1 MVRVQNI
8 LYDEIST
15 NHQKEAQTLS
25 TKSITEILG
34 GAQILF
40 NISFDLQ
47 DCFEEYITE
56 QHKAFLA
63 MLRVV
68 EEHLPAVERVY
79 TGRGQ
84 RCHEIQPIV

>member
-1 MVRVQNI
+1 M
-8 LYDEIST
+8 
-15 NHQKEAQTLS
+15 
-25 TKSITEILG
+25 KSITEILG

-63 MLRVV
+63 MLRVD
-68 EEHLPAVERVY
+68 EHRPPQEPSRL
-79 TGRGQ
+79 Q
-84 RCHEIQPIV
+84 K